1 MNTGTALLYVGV
13 LLLIVVM
20 FSLAYMGLRT
30 VILVGRG
37 ASFGA
42 WIINPESNKWVRGI
56 ALYGQLNLAW
66 YRLSSAST
74 SPTILLPRTNLE
86 VVGGPTPSRDANYT
100 VVRLRAPQETYTLA
114 LLPGDAAG
122 LISWVNSA
130 PPGIVDR

>member
-1 MNTGTALLYVGV
+1 MPVGMILVLIGVALLSLVAICAGYMAVRAMI
-13 LLLIVVM
+13 LL
-20 FSLAYMGLRT
+20 
-30 VILVGRG
+30 GRA

-42 WIINPESNKWVRGI
+42 WIINPESGKWVRGI

-66 YRLSSAST
+66 YKLASPSP
-74 SPTILLPRTNLE
+74 SPTIRLSRTNLE

-100 VVRLRAPQETYTLA
+100 VVRLRSKENSYTLA

-130 PPGIVDR
+130 PPGIVGS

>member
-1 MNTGTALLYVGV
+1 MNTGTVFLYVGI
-13 LLLIVVM
+13 LLLIAAM
-20 FSLAYMGLRT
+20 FSVSYMGLRT
-30 VILVGRG
+30 VILVGRA

-42 WIINPESNKWVRGI
+42 WIINPESKQWVRGI

-66 YRLSSAST
+66 YRLSSPST
-74 SPTILLPRTNLE
+74 SPNILLPRTNLE

-100 VVRLRAPQETYTLA
+100 VVRLRSPKETYTMA

-130 PPGIVDR
+130 PPGIVGR

>member
-1 MNTGTALLYVGV
+1 MGVGTI
-13 LLLIVVM
+13 LLLIGVALLSIFAVWGG
-20 FSLAYMGLRT
+20 YMAVRAM
-30 VILVGRG
+30 ILLGRA

-42 WIINPESNKWVRGI
+42 WIINPESGQWVRGI

-66 YRLSSAST
+66 YKLSSPNP
-74 SPTILLPRTNLE
+74 SPTIRLSRTNLE

-100 VVRLRAPQETYTLA
+100 VVRLRSGDKGYTLA

-130 PPGIVDR
+130 PPGTVGS